1 MAVLFKVK
9 YPHSTFSHQPLDY
22 FLFDLFAVDMF
33 EEKLLQVSSFPRYLD
48 CVRDTPIKIL
58 FNFKKDKAFVCALE
72 MF

>member
-1 MAVLFKVK
+1 MAVLFEVK

-33 EEKLLQVSSFPRYLD
+33 EEKLLQVSSFPQNLN
-48 CVRDTPIKIL
+48 CVRDTPVKIL
-58 FNFKKDKAFVCALE
+58 FDFTKNKPFICALE